1 MHTVEKVN
9 CIFLYR
15 LRYFST
21 SLITRPDEICFYD
34 QQLLV
39 AAWFSE
45 LRALR
50 STKESLGFSDYAA
63 YIVHHTG
70 SWYTALGMTVAKTF
84 ERLLT
89 CHRWRKLALPLG
101 GQRPG
106 TTNIALATRNKL
118 LIRKVNMFLL
128 INYGES
134 TYSQAT

>member
-1 MHTVEKVN
+1 MKFVFMTNSCSWLHGFRN
-9 CIFLYR
+9 CARF
-15 LRYFST
+15 
-21 SLITRPDEICFYD
+21 D
-34 QQLLV
+34 QQKKV
-39 AAWFSE
+39 
-45 LRALR
+45 
-50 STKESLGFSDYAA
+50 LGFRTMSA

-118 LIRKVNMFLL
+118 LIRKVNMRLL
-128 INYGES
+128 INYGKS